1 MSSTIAYPAI
11 RRDEN
16 YYNSYHGKSI
26 ADPYSWLEDPDSEE
40 TKTFVE
46 EQNKIT
52 TEYLK
57 NCEVKEK
64 FYARLKDLWNYPKYG
79 CPFKRGQRYFYFF
92 NSGLQ
97 NQSVLYV
104 QESWGAKPEK
114 FLDPNEL
121 APDGTISIKSYSF
134 SEDSSLFAY
143 MLSKNGSDWCTI
155 KFKNVAT
162 REDLPDV
169 LENVKFSCLDW
180 THDNKGVFY
189 NRYPKADGK
198 QDGTETSTNLHQKLY
213 YHYLGVDQSC
223 DPLCVE
229 LPDNPKWMIGAE
241 VSDDGR
247 YVLIIVRNG
256 CDPVNKLYYVDLE
269 KINYK
274 IKGHLE
280 FVKVVDNFDA
290 EYEFIANNGSVM
302 TFKTNLE
309 APKYKL
315 INIDFEKPEAENW
328 TTLIEESNVD
338 VIEWAKCVKNDK
350 LVVCFLHDV
359 KNQLFVHNL
368 SDGKRILQLPL
379 DVGTITGCS
388 GRRKDEE
395 IFYKF
400 TSFLT
405 PGIIYHYN
413 ISEDVASKPKI
424 FRQIEVEGFDSTQ
437 YQTDQVFFKS
447 KDGTKIPMFIVHRK
461 EITLDGSHP
470 CLLYGYGGFNI
481 SITPSFSPSRVVFMQ
496 HLGGVFAVANIRGGG
511 EYGEKWHRA
520 GTFAE
525 KQNVFD
531 DFQAAAE
538 FLIDRKYTS
547 NKKLTIQGGS
557 NGGLLV
563 AACTN
568 QRPDLFKCV
577 ICQVGVLDM
586 LKFHK
591 FTIGH
596 AWTTDF
602 GCSENKEEFEFLL
615 RYSPLHNIVKP
626 EKDGIQYPAMLLLT
640 ADHDDRVVPLHSF
653 KFVAQLQHVIGSLDS
668 QTNPLLIR
676 IDTKA
681 GHGGGKPTN
690 MLIEESSDT
699 YAFIA
704 RNVSANW
711 VE

>member
-1 MSSTIAYPAI
+1 M
-11 RRDEN
+11 
-16 YYNSYHGKSI
+16 
-26 ADPYSWLEDPDSEE
+26 
-40 TKTFVE
+40 
-46 EQNKIT
+46 
-52 TEYLK
+52 
-57 NCEVKEK
+57 
-64 FYARLKDLWNYPKYG
+64 
-79 CPFKRGQRYFYFF
+79 
-92 NSGLQ
+92 
-97 NQSVLYV
+97 
-104 QESWGAKPEK
+104 
-114 FLDPNEL
+114 
-121 APDGTISIKSYSF
+121 
-134 SEDSSLFAY
+134 
-143 MLSKNGSDWCTI
+143 
-155 KFKNVAT
+155 
-162 REDLPDV
+162 RE
-169 LENVKFSCLDW
+169 
-180 THDNKGVFY
+180 
-189 NRYPKADGK
+189 
-198 QDGTETSTNLHQKLY
+198 
-213 YHYLGVDQSC
+213 
-223 DPLCVE
+223 
-229 LPDNPKWMIGAE
+229 I
-241 VSDDGR
+241 
-247 YVLIIVRNG
+247 
-256 CDPVNKLYYVDLE
+256 
-269 KINYK
+269 
-274 IKGHLE
+274 
-280 FVKVVDNFDA
+280 
-290 EYEFIANNGSVM
+290 
-302 TFKTNLE
+302 
-309 APKYKL
+309 
-315 INIDFEKPEAENW
+315 
-328 TTLIEESNVD
+328 
-338 VIEWAKCVKNDK
+338 
-350 LVVCFLHDV
+350 